1 METLTITLPTNLSEF
16 VSEQVTR
23 RGMSS
28 ASDFFEELLNVQQG
42 HVQQGHV
49 QQGHAE
55 SQAEL
60 EAKLLEGHGGP
71 NTTFTKDWWRQQQQE
86 WKAEA
91 EATK

>member
-16 VSEQVTR
+16 VSEQVAR

-42 HVQQGHV
+42 T
-49 QQGHAE
+49 AE
-55 SQAEL
+55 SQAML

-71 NTTFTKDWWRQQQQE
+71 TTTFTKEWWQLQQQD

-91 EATK
+91 EAAK